1 MAQISWSVD
10 ASVTFTFVPFFR
22 YAVLDTDTNSCHQ
35 QATLATPTKMCVH
48 NRKNANP
55 FWIMWCFLIFPTS
68 RLSLLKLT
76 QNTHRGAR
84 THGPKVK

>member
-35 QATLATPTKMCVH
+35 QATLATPTKMCAH
-48 NRKNANP
+48 NCKKCEP
-55 FWIMWCFLIFPTS
+55 ILDCVVFPLFFLL
-68 RLSLLKLT
+68 R
-76 QNTHRGAR
+76 
-84 THGPKVK
+84 V